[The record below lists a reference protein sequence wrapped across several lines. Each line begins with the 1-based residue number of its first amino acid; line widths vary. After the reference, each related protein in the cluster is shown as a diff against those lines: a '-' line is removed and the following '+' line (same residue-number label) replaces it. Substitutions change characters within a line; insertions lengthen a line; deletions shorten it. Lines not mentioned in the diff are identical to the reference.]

1 MPDSSIPAILRERAS
16 LQPNDTAFTFVDY
29 EQDWDGV
36 ATSLTWAQ
44 LYRRTTNLARE
55 LSAVATTGD
64 RAVIVAPQGLDY
76 LVAFLGSLD
85 AGVIAVP
92 LSTPMVG
99 AHDERVNA
107 VLRDAAPTVVFT
119 TSAVTDTVSGYI
131 QPQGDGP
138 APTLIEIDRLDL
150 DGRNR
155 VIRRAEPRPET
166 AYLQYT
172 SGSTRTP
179 AGVMVSNRNLSA
191 NFEQIMRD
199 FFPEYGKVSPPGT
212 TAVSWLPFY
221 HDMGLILGI
230 CAPILGGWQTVVTT
244 PLSFLARPARWIQ
257 LLASSPNALTA
268 GPNFS
273 FELAVGRTTDED
285 MAGLDLSRVVGLISG
300 AERVHDTTLKRFIQR
315 FSRFGLPENVTKPC
329 FGLAEATLYV
339 ATRQPEAPKS
349 VTFDLDELSA
359 GQALPCDPARSDS
372 LRDPA
377 RSDSLRESAD
387 GTPLVSYGTPL
398 RSELRIVDPEQRSEC
413 PPGKV
418 GEIWVHGD
426 NVCLGYWQKP
436 EQTEETFN
444 GTIVNPAPDTPDGP
458 WLRTGDLGFIFEGEL
473 YVVGRIKDLLIVRGR
488 NHYPDDIEA
497 TIQEVT
503 GGRVAAI
510 SVQDDRTTEQLVAII
525 EVKKR
530 GDTDEEVLEKL
541 QSVKRDV
548 TSAISTTHG
557 LTAADLVL
565 VSRGSIPITT
575 SGKIR
580 RTACA
585 EHYRKNQFTRMDA
598 ELMVDTQSA

>member
-1 MPDSSIPAILRERAS
+1 MSGSSIPEILRERAS

-29 EQDWDGV
+29 EADWEGV
-36 ATSLTWAQ
+36 STTLTWAQ

-55 LSAVATTGD
+55 LSGIAKTGD
-64 RAVIVAPQGLDY
+64 RAVIVAPQGLEY
-76 LVAFLGSLD
+76 LVAFLGSLE
-85 AGVIAVP
+85 AGLIAVP
-92 LSTPMVG
+92 LSIPMVG
-99 AHDERVNA
+99 ASDERVTA

-119 TSAVTDTVSGYI
+119 TSSIADTVAPYV
-131 QPQGDGP
+131 QPSDGRP
-138 APTLIEIDRLDL
+138 AATLLEVDRLDL
-150 DGRNR
+150 DTRNR
-155 VIRRAEPRPET
+155 AIRREEPRPET

-179 AGVMVSNRNLSA
+179 AGVMVTNRNLAA

-221 HDMGLILGI
+221 HDMGLILGV

-244 PLSFLARPARWIQ
+244 PLSFLARPARWMQ
-257 LLASSPNALTA
+257 LVAGANNALTA
-268 GPNFS
+268 GPNFA
-273 FELAVGRTTDED
+273 FELAAGRTSDED
-285 MAGLDLSRVVGLISG
+285 MAGLDLSRVVGWISG
-300 AERVHDTTLKRFIQR
+300 AERVHDATLKRFIQR
-315 FSRFGLPENVTKPC
+315 FSKFGLSDKVIKPC

-339 ATRQPEAPKS
+339 ATRAPDAPKAVS
-349 VTFDLDELSA
+349 FDLDELSA
-359 GQALPCDPARSDS
+359 GNAIPTDISQP
-372 LRDPA
+372 
-377 RSDSLRESAD
+377 DSLRESAD
-387 GTPLVSYGTPL
+387 GTPLLSYGTPV
-398 RSELRIVDPEQRSEC
+398 RSEVRIVDPETRSEC
-413 PPGKV
+413 PAGKV
-418 GEIWVHGD
+418 GEIWLYGD
-426 NVCLGYWQKP
+426 NICLGYWDKP

-444 GTIVNPAPDTPDGP
+444 GVIEAPSADTPAGP
-458 WLRTGDLGFIFEGEL
+458 WLRTGDLGFIFEDEL

-497 TIQEVT
+497 TITEIT

-510 SVQDDRTTEQLVAII
+510 SVQDDRTEQLVAII

-530 GDTDEEVLEKL
+530 GDTDAEILETL

-580 RTACA
+580 RSACA
-585 EHYRKNQFTRMDA
+585 EQYRKAQFARLDE
-598 ELMVDTQSA
+598 ELASAGTGSQSS

>member
-1 MPDSSIPAILRERAS
+1 MSGSSIPEILRERAS

-29 EQDWDGV
+29 ESDWDGV
-36 ATSLTWAQ
+36 STTLTWAQ

-55 LSAVATTGD
+55 LSGIAKTGD
-64 RAVIVAPQGLDY
+64 RAVIVAPQGLEY
-76 LVAFLGSLD
+76 LVAFLGSLE
-85 AGVIAVP
+85 AGLIAVP
-92 LSTPMVG
+92 LSIPMVG
-99 AHDERVNA
+99 ASDERVTA

-119 TSAVTDTVSGYI
+119 TSSIADTVAPYV
-131 QPQGDGP
+131 QPSDGRP
-138 APTLIEIDRLDL
+138 AAALLEVDRLDL
-150 DGRNR
+150 DTRNR
-155 VIRRAEPRPET
+155 AIRREEPRPET

-179 AGVMVSNRNLSA
+179 AGVMVTNRNLAA

-221 HDMGLILGI
+221 HDMGLILGV

-244 PLSFLARPARWIQ
+244 PLSFLARPARWMQ
-257 LLASSPNALTA
+257 LVAGANNALTA
-268 GPNFS
+268 GPNFA
-273 FELAVGRTTDED
+273 FELAAGRTSDED
-285 MAGLDLSRVVGLISG
+285 MAGLDLSRVVGWISG
-300 AERVHDTTLKRFIQR
+300 AERVHDATLKRFIQR
-315 FSRFGLPENVTKPC
+315 FSKFGLSDKVIKPC

-339 ATRQPEAPKS
+339 ATRAPDAPKAVS
-349 VTFDLDELSA
+349 FDLDELSA
-359 GQALPCDPARSDS
+359 GNAIPTDISQPG
-372 LRDPA
+372 
-377 RSDSLRESAD
+377 SLRESAD
-387 GTPLVSYGTPL
+387 GTPLLSYGTPV
-398 RSELRIVDPEQRSEC
+398 RSEVRIVDPETRSEC
-413 PPGKV
+413 PAGKV
-418 GEIWVHGD
+418 GEIWLYGD
-426 NVCLGYWQKP
+426 NICLGYWDKP

-444 GTIVNPAPDTPDGP
+444 GVIEAPSADTPAGP
-458 WLRTGDLGFIFEGEL
+458 WLRTGDLGFIFEDEL

-497 TIQEVT
+497 TITEIT

-510 SVQDDRTTEQLVAII
+510 SVQDDRTEQLVAII

-530 GDTDEEVLEKL
+530 GDTDAEILETL

-580 RTACA
+580 RSACA
-585 EHYRKNQFTRMDA
+585 EQYRKAQFARLDE
-598 ELMVDTQSA
+598 ELVSAGTGSQSS

>member
-1 MPDSSIPAILRERAS
+1 MSGSSIPEILRERAS

-36 ATSLTWAQ
+36 STSLTWAQ

-55 LSAVATTGD
+55 LSAIAKTGD
-64 RAVIVAPQGLDY
+64 RAVIVAPQGLEY
-76 LVAFLGSLD
+76 LVAFLGSLE
-85 AGVIAVP
+85 AGLIAVP
-92 LSTPMVG
+92 LSIPMVG
-99 AHDERVNA
+99 ASDERVTA

-119 TSAVTDTVSGYI
+119 TSAIADTVAPYL
-131 QPQGDGP
+131 QPADGLP
-138 APTLIEIDRLDL
+138 AATLLEVDKLDL
-150 DGRNR
+150 DTRNR
-155 VIRRAEPRPET
+155 VIRREEPRPET

-179 AGVMVSNRNLSA
+179 AGVMVTNRNLSA

-199 FFPEYGKVSPPGT
+199 FFPDYGKVSPPGT

-221 HDMGLILGI
+221 HDMGLILGV

-244 PLSFLARPARWIQ
+244 PLSFLARPARWMQ
-257 LLASSPNALTA
+257 LIASSPTALTA
-268 GPNFS
+268 GPNFA
-273 FELAVGRTTDED
+273 FELAAARTSDED

-300 AERVHDTTLKRFIQR
+300 AERVHDATLKRFIQR
-315 FSRFGLPENVTKPC
+315 FSKFGLSEKVIKPC

-339 ATRQPEAPKS
+339 ATRTPGAPKA

-359 GQALPCDPARSDS
+359 GNAIPT
-372 LRDPA
+372 
-377 RSDSLRESAD
+377 ENAD

-398 RSELRIVDPEQRSEC
+398 RSEVRIVDPEGRTEC
-413 PPGKV
+413 PAGKV
-418 GEIWVHGD
+418 GEIWLYGD
-426 NVCLGYWQKP
+426 NVCLGYWEKP
-436 EQTEETFN
+436 EQTQETFN
-444 GTIVNPAPDTPDGP
+444 GVIEDPSADTPEGP

-497 TIQEVT
+497 TITEIT

-510 SVQDDRTTEQLVAII
+510 SVQDDRTEQLVAII

-530 GDTDEEVLEKL
+530 GDTDAEVLETL

-580 RTACA
+580 RSACA
-585 EHYRKNQFTRMDA
+585 EQYRKAQFARLDE
-598 ELMVDTQSA
+598 ELASAGTGSQLS

>member
-85 AGVIAVP
+85 AGLIAVP

-119 TSAVTDTVSGYI
+119 TSAVTDTVSGYV
-131 QPQGDGP
+131 QPQSDGP

-155 VIRRAEPRPET
+155 AIRRQEPRPET

-230 CAPILGGWQTVVTT
+230 CAPILGGWQTVITT

-285 MAGLDLSRVVGLISG
+285 MAGLDLGRVVGLISG
-300 AERVHDTTLKRFIQR
+300 AERVHDATLKRFIQR
-315 FSRFGLPENVTKPC
+315 FSRFGLPENVIKPC

-339 ATRQPEAPKS
+339 ATRQPEPPKS
-349 VTFDLDELSA
+349 ITFDLDELSA
-359 GQALPCDPARSDS
+359 GQALPCDPADLIRSAKAPTAHRLS
-372 LRDPA
+372 ATEPRYDP
-377 RSDSLRESAD
+377 SCESSI
-387 GTPLVSYGTPL
+387 PRYGP
-398 RSELRIVDPEQRSEC
+398 SA

-444 GTIVNPAPDTPDGP
+444 GTIVNPAPDTPSGS

-510 SVQDDRTTEQLVAII
+510 SVQDDRTEQLVAII

-580 RTACA
+580 RSACA
-585 EHYRKNQFTRMDA
+585 EQYRKNQFTRMDA
-598 ELMVDTQSA
+598 ELMADTQSA

>member
-36 ATSLTWAQ
+36 STSLTWAQ

-55 LSAVATTGD
+55 LSDVATTGD

-76 LVAFLGSLD
+76 LVAFLGSLE
-85 AGVIAVP
+85 AGLIAVP
-92 LSTPMVG
+92 LSIPMVG
-99 AHDERVNA
+99 ASDERVTA

-119 TSAVTDTVSGYI
+119 TSSIVDGVAPYVQSSG
-131 QPQGDGP
+131 DRP
-138 APTLIEIDRLDL
+138 AATLLEVDRLDL

-155 VIRRAEPRPET
+155 AIRREEPRPET

-212 TAVSWLPFY
+212 TAVSWLPYY
-221 HDMGLILGI
+221 HDMGLILGV

-244 PLSFLARPARWIQ
+244 PLSFLARPARWMQ
-257 LLASSPNALTA
+257 LLAGSPNALTA
-268 GPNFS
+268 GPNFA
-273 FELAVGRTTDED
+273 FELAATRTSDQD
-285 MAGLDLSRVVGLISG
+285 MAGLDLGRVVGLISG
-300 AERVHDTTLKRFIQR
+300 AERVHDATLKRFVQR
-315 FSRFGLPENVTKPC
+315 FSRFGLPEKVIKPC

-339 ATRQPEAPKS
+339 ATREPGAPKS

-359 GQALPCDPARSDS
+359 GHA
-372 LRDPA
+372 
-377 RSDSLRESAD
+377 SLRESAD
-387 GTPLVSYGTPL
+387 GTTLVSYGTPL
-398 RSELRIVDPEQRSEC
+398 RSEVRIVDPNDRSEC
-413 PPGKV
+413 PAGKV
-418 GEIWVHGD
+418 GEIWLYGD
-426 NVCLGYWQKP
+426 NVCLGYWEKP
-436 EQTEETFN
+436 EQTQDTFN
-444 GTIVNPAPDTPDGP
+444 GVIEAPSADTPEGP
-458 WLRTGDLGFIFEGEL
+458 WLRTGDLGFIFEDEL
-473 YVVGRIKDLLIVRGR
+473 FVVGRIKDLLIVRGR

-497 TIQEVT
+497 TITEIT

-510 SVQDDRTTEQLVAII
+510 SVQDDRTEQLVAII

-580 RTACA
+580 RSACA
-585 EHYRKNQFTRMDA
+585 EQYRKDQFTRMDA
-598 ELMVDTQSA
+598 ELTPADT

>member
-1 MPDSSIPAILRERAS
+1 MSGSSIPEILRERAS

-29 EQDWDGV
+29 EQDWNGV
-36 ATSLTWAQ
+36 STSLTWAQ

-55 LSAVATTGD
+55 LSGIAKTGD
-64 RAVIVAPQGLDY
+64 RAVIVAPQGLEY
-76 LVAFLGSLD
+76 LVAFLGSLE
-85 AGVIAVP
+85 AGLIAVP
-92 LSTPMVG
+92 LSIPMVG
-99 AHDERVNA
+99 ASDERVTA

-119 TSAVTDTVSGYI
+119 TSAIADTVAPYV
-131 QPQGDGP
+131 QPTDGKP
-138 APTLIEIDRLDL
+138 AATLLEVDKLDL
-150 DGRNR
+150 DTRNR
-155 VIRRAEPRPET
+155 AIRREEPRPET

-179 AGVMVSNRNLSA
+179 AGVMVTNRNLSA

-221 HDMGLILGI
+221 HDMGLILGV

-244 PLSFLARPARWIQ
+244 PLSFLARPARWMQ
-257 LLASSPNALTA
+257 LVASSPTALTA
-268 GPNFS
+268 GPNFA
-273 FELAVGRTTDED
+273 FELAAGRTSDED
-285 MAGLDLSRVVGLISG
+285 MAGLDLSGVVGWISG
-300 AERVHDTTLKRFIQR
+300 AERVHDATLKRFIQR
-315 FSRFGLPENVTKPC
+315 FSKFGLSEKVIKPC
-329 FGLAEATLYV
+329 YGLAEATLYV
-339 ATRQPEAPKS
+339 ATRTPDAPKAVS
-349 VTFDLDELSA
+349 FDLDELSA
-359 GQALPCDPARSDS
+359 GNAIPT
-372 LRDPA
+372 
-377 RSDSLRESAD
+377 ESSD
-387 GTPLVSYGTPL
+387 GTPLLSYGTPV
-398 RSELRIVDPEQRSEC
+398 RSEIRIVDPENRTEC
-413 PPGKV
+413 PAGKV
-418 GEIWVHGD
+418 GEIWSYGD
-426 NVCLGYWQKP
+426 NICLGYWEKP

-444 GTIVNPAPDTPDGP
+444 GVIEAPSADTPAGP
-458 WLRTGDLGFIFEGEL
+458 WLRTGDLGFIFDDEL

-497 TIQEVT
+497 TITEIT

-510 SVQDDRTTEQLVAII
+510 SVQDDRTEQLVAII

-530 GDTDEEVLEKL
+530 GDTDAEILETL

-580 RTACA
+580 RSACA
-585 EHYRKNQFTRMDA
+585 EQYRKAQFARLDE
-598 ELMVDTQSA
+598 ELASAGTASQLP

>member
-36 ATSLTWAQ
+36 STSLTWAQ

-55 LSAVATTGD
+55 LSDVATTGD

-76 LVAFLGSLD
+76 LVAFLGSLE
-85 AGVIAVP
+85 AGLIAVP
-92 LSTPMVG
+92 LSIPMVG
-99 AHDERVNA
+99 ASDERVTA

-119 TSAVTDTVSGYI
+119 TSSIVDGVAPYVQPSG
-131 QPQGDGP
+131 DRP
-138 APTLIEIDRLDL
+138 AATLLEVDRLDL
-150 DGRNR
+150 DGRHR
-155 VIRRAEPRPET
+155 AIRREEPRPET

-199 FFPEYGKVSPPGT
+199 FFPEYGKVAPPGT
-212 TAVSWLPFY
+212 TAVSWLPYY
-221 HDMGLILGI
+221 HDMGLILGV

-244 PLSFLARPARWIQ
+244 PLSFLARPARWMQ
-257 LLASSPNALTA
+257 LLAGSPNALTA
-268 GPNFS
+268 GPNFA
-273 FELAVGRTTDED
+273 FELAASRTSDHD

-300 AERVHDTTLKRFIQR
+300 AERVHDATLKRFIQR
-315 FSRFGLPENVTKPC
+315 FNRFGLPEKVIKPC

-339 ATRQPEAPKS
+339 ATRAPDTPKS
-349 VTFDLDELSA
+349 VTFDLDQLSA
-359 GQALPCDPARSDS
+359 GYAQPC
-372 LRDPA
+372 
-377 RSDSLRESAD
+377 ESTD

-398 RSELRIVDPEQRSEC
+398 RSEIRIVDPEDRSEC
-413 PPGKV
+413 PAGKV
-418 GEIWVHGD
+418 GEIWLYGD
-426 NVCLGYWQKP
+426 NVCLGYWEKP
-436 EQTEETFN
+436 EQTQDTFN
-444 GTIVNPAPDTPDGP
+444 GVIEAPSADTPEGP
-458 WLRTGDLGFIFEGEL
+458 WLRTGDLGFIFEDEL
-473 YVVGRIKDLLIVRGR
+473 FVVGRIKDLLIVRGR

-497 TIQEVT
+497 TITEIT

-510 SVQDDRTTEQLVAII
+510 SVQDDRTEHLVAII

-541 QSVKRDV
+541 QTVKRDV

-580 RTACA
+580 RSACA
-585 EHYRKNQFTRMDA
+585 EQYRKDQFTRMDA
-598 ELMVDTQSA
+598 ELTPADT